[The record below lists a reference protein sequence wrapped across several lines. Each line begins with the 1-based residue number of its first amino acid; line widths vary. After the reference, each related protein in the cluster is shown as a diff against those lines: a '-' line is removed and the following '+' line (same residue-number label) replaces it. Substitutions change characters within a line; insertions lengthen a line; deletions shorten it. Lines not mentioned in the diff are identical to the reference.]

1 MAPGISHPELA
12 TTLLETLGQ
21 AALAAMES
29 GSIVRL
35 LLTADRTVVHA
46 NQAALAMVRRP
57 GIFSITDNRLTL
69 RRRDDEAAFEA
80 MLVGARS
87 GSMRLASRQGDV
99 THVVLIDI
107 LAGTAMVGVSVIDLR
122 NPLAPQKRRWTCEA
136 LGLTAGS
143 ADLAEALANGVSL
156 AEFAE
161 QSGLTL
167 GGVRTRLKKLL
178 RQTGTRSQGEV
189 VGMLARIAGHV
200 SVR

>member
-1 MAPGISHPELA
+1 MAPPDPAS
-12 TTLLETLGQ
+12 TLFETLGQ

-29 GSIVRL
+29 GSVVRL
-35 LLTADRTVVHA
+35 LLTTDRTVVHA

-57 GIFSITDNRLTL
+57 GIFTISDNRLAL
-69 RRRDDEAAFEA
+69 RRRADEAAFEA
-80 MLVGARS
+80 MLLGARS
-87 GSMRLASRQGDV
+87 ASMRLASRQGDI
-99 THVVLIDI
+99 THVVLVDV
-107 LAGTAMVGVSVIDLR
+107 LAGTAVIGVSVIDLR
-122 NPLAPQKRRWTCEA
+122 NPLAPQRRRWTCEA
-136 LGLTAGS
+136 LGLTAGN

-178 RQTGTRSQGEV
+178 RQTGTRSQGEI
-189 VGMLARIAGHV
+189 VGMLARVAGHV